1 MNDGVLT
8 IVFYILA
15 VVAVGSALMVL
26 FVRNLFHAAL
36 FLILSFL
43 AVSGVFVL
51 LHADFLAAV
60 QVLLY
65 AGAIAILI
73 IFGVMLT
80 EHMGR
85 VPFRMVSF
93 NVGAALLTCGLIAA
107 ALILGLRIYPWPEAI
122 ATTEPTSARIGELF
136 LTDYLLPFEVASV
149 LLLVVLVGAVAV
161 ARKEVKDE

>member
-80 EHMGR
+80 HDTARGNPSNR
-85 VPFRMVSF
+85 QFAS
-93 NVGAALLTCGLIAA
+93 
-107 ALILGLRIYPWPEAI
+107 ALIIGVATFLLLVAVIRSTVWPVSAI
-122 ATTEPTSARIGELF
+122 PPLETTTEALAGVIFYRF
-136 LTDYLLPFEVASV
+136 VLPFEVASV
-149 LLLVVLVGAVAV
+149 MLLAAMIAAIVL
-161 ARKEVKDE
+161 ARED